1 MKLITFFI
9 FLCAATSVHAETLYK
24 VIGTDGRVTYTDRPP
39 ADRTSITALKFTDAP
54 VTRLPESV
62 LKNQAEFAKGMQ
74 NQSAQT
80 KKIDASGPTTLFI
93 ASWCGYCTQAKAYL
107 RTKGIAF
114 RELDIDTPAGGRA
127 YFEAGGQ
134 RGVPLIMAD
143 GKRLSGFSTGA
154 YDHFFAATK

>member
-1 MKLITFFI
+1 MKSIVLFI
-9 FLCAATSVHAETLYK
+9 FLCAATSVYAETLYK
-24 VIGTDGRVTYTDRPP
+24 VIGVDGRVTYTDLPP
-39 ADRTSITALKFTDAP
+39 ADRRSTLELKFTDAP
-54 VTRLPESV
+54 VTSLPESV

-74 NQSAQT
+74 NQSAQA
-80 KKIDASGPTTLFI
+80 KKIDVSGPTTLFS
-93 ASWCGYCTQAKAYL
+93 ASWCGYCTQAKVYL

-114 RELDIDTPAGGRA
+114 RELDIDTPAGGCA

-134 RGVPLIMAD
+134 RGVPLIMVA